1 MKAKSARLN
10 QTLMKAKSVL
20 RPILYGYGPRIQR
33 GMMGWT
39 SRPGSLSR

>member
-20 RPILYGYGPRIQR
+20 WPILYGPRLQR
-33 GMMGWT
+33 WVMGWT
-39 SRPGSLSR
+39 SSLGSISR